1 MDNLEAVLKA
11 HGSSL
16 AHTVK
21 FNIYIIDYK
30 DFAEINEHYIRR
42 MPTPAPARSCIGVAN
57 LPRGTDVEIECV
69 AVVPKVSC
77 CFYSTPPPCRAFLR
91 SPPYAPLLRVRDGVL
106 N

>member
-30 DFAEINEHYIRR
+30 DFADQRALH
-42 MPTPAPARSCIGVAN
+42 PPHAHSCPGP
-57 LPRGTDVEIECV
+57 LLHRCRQ
-69 AVVPKVSC
+69 
-77 CFYSTPPPCRAFLR
+77 PPPRH
-91 SPPYAPLLRVRDGVL
+91 
-106 N
+106 